1 MTALISFNDLSEE
14 ITFKCFQNLGGREA
28 LCLTSVCKV
37 WREQLGPSNDTMWKT
52 FGAQEFGDTNL
63 QAPPAP
69 KDTTSI
75 IIGFTGVDRY
85 ASLARAASLQQALWG
100 QVPTQGFGA
109 REGTPH
115 VFLGRTG
122 EEIFA
127 FGGYGSRGPSNDL
140 AAAPLCTL
148 KELLSATSAGIAVA
162 KSSSSSALRR
172 SSTTSAAS
180 GGTATGEPASAA
192 EGVPSDVAPAVQAV
206 DADEPTDELA
216 PRLEFVQ
223 VDARG
228 APPAPSYGATLTP
241 LVDDELPGCEW
252 LDLDDVQ
259 RCITDAALVA
269 QLPRGSAADASSLIL
284 VTGGYRSGGYRN
296 ESHDWS
302 LGVVPPSATVS
313 SSDAADQGSSAF
325 QPPPRTQQA
334 QQPRR
339 VYWTKPGPAFLDD
352 GETRNGPTARSNA
365 SAVFVPARFADA
377 LRYPKGYVMLFGGNV
392 ERQASNT
399 IDILDLS
406 TFIWTCMDSLPNAPT
421 GRNSHSS
428 VLMPDASEP
437 GTRATVLIFGG
448 ANGGDVPRGGQD
460 FKDFAAFDPRKMEWL
475 GCTSNNAVPG
485 RAHAVVKIGRS
496 VLFFGG
502 GRNPTDMLSAVDCQN
517 LTELTPAQLASG
529 LDSGASA
536 FELRSELL
544 LSLPWK
550 VLRSVG
556 EGSPPPRAFHAAVS
570 LAPAGVPVLLTYG
583 GWHPQRGN
591 FGDVWA
597 AKLDAWDTSKSG
609 GGVGQRAQDA
619 DQRFREVLALL
630 EDQEEEDDDDD
641 EERMTGPFVNIGG
654 RLLPLEVFA
663 QMVRSQVG
671 AEEASRVL
679 ATLMQQ
685 ARGQQAGGND
695 QEPDGEEEGEDNDD
709 QESID
714 EEQVE

>member
-1 MTALISFNDLSEE
+1 MASSICFNDLSEE

-28 LCLTSVCKV
+28 LCLTSVCMV

-52 FGAQEFGDTNL
+52 FGAQEFGVTNL

-69 KDTTSI
+69 KDTTTI
-75 IIGFTGVDRY
+75 TIGFTGVDRY

-115 VFLGRTG
+115 LFLGRTG
-122 EEIFA
+122 KEIFA

-140 AAAPLCTL
+140 AAAPLCAL
-148 KELLSATSAGIAVA
+148 KELLSSTSAGIVVERSA
-162 KSSSSSALRR
+162 SSSSALRR
-172 SSTTSAAS
+172 AS
-180 GGTATGEPASAA
+180 GGTATGESISAI
-192 EGVPSDVAPAVQAV
+192 EGGPSDAAAPAGEQAV

-228 APPAPSYGATLTP
+228 APPLPSYGATLTP

-252 LDLDDVQ
+252 LDVDDVQ

-269 QLPRGSAADASSLIL
+269 QLPRGGAAAASSLIL

-296 ESHDWS
+296 ESPDWS
-302 LGVVPPSATVS
+302 VGIVPPLETDSP
-313 SSDAADQGSSAF
+313 DAADQSSAVF
-325 QPPPRTQQA
+325 QPPPRTQQP

-339 VYWTKPGPAFLDD
+339 VYWTKPGPAVLDD

-365 SAVFVPARFADA
+365 SAVFVPARFADS

-392 ERQASNT
+392 QRQASNT

-406 TFIWTCMDSLPNAPT
+406 TFIWTFVDSLPNAPP
-421 GRNSHSS
+421 GRNSHSA

-437 GTRATVLIFGG
+437 GARATILIFGG
-448 ANGGDVPRGGQD
+448 ANGGDIPRGGQD
-460 FKDFAAFDPRKMEWL
+460 FTDFAAFDPKKMEWL
-475 GCTSNNAVPG
+475 GCTSNAAVPG
-485 RAHAVVKIGRS
+485 RAHVSVKIGRS

-502 GRNPTDMLSAVDCQN
+502 GRMPTEQLGAVDCQH
-517 LTELTPAQLASG
+517 LTELSPDQLASG
-529 LDSGASA
+529 LDSGSTA
-536 FELRSELL
+536 FQMRSELL
-544 LSLPWK
+544 QSLPWK
-550 VLRSVG
+550 VLPSVG
-556 EGSPPPRAFHAAVS
+556 QGSPAPRAFHAAVS

-583 GWHPQRGN
+583 GWHPRRGN

-597 AKLDAWDTSKSG
+597 AKLDAWDTSNSGG
-609 GGVGQRAQDA
+609 GGVGERAKEA
-619 DQRFREVLALL
+619 DKRFIEVLALL
-630 EDQEEEDDDDD
+630 EEQEEEDDDDD
-641 EERMTGPFVNIGG
+641 EEGMTGPFVNVGG
-654 RLLPLEVFA
+654 RLLPLNVFA
-663 QMVRSQVG
+663 NMVRSQMG
-671 AEEASRVL
+671 AEEATRVL
-679 ATLMQQ
+679 ASLMQQ
-685 ARGQQAGGND
+685 ARGQQAGGQD
-695 QEPDGEEEGEDNDD
+695 QEPDDEEDDDD
-709 QESID
+709 QESLD

>member
-1 MTALISFNDLSEE
+1 MASSICFNELSEE

-28 LCLTSVCKV
+28 LCLTAVCKV

-69 KDTTSI
+69 KDTTTI
-75 IIGFTGVDRY
+75 TIGFTGVDRY

-115 VFLGRTG
+115 LFLGRTG
-122 EEIFA
+122 KEIFA

-140 AAAPLCTL
+140 AAASLCAL
-148 KELLSATSAGIAVA
+148 KELLSTTSAGIVVEQ
-162 KSSSSSALRR
+162 SSSASSSALRR
-172 SSTTSAAS
+172 SSSAS
-180 GGTATGEPASAA
+180 GGTATGEPASAT
-192 EGVPSDVAPAVQAV
+192 EGAPSDAAPAEQAL
-206 DADEPTDELA
+206 DADEPIDELA

-228 APPAPSYGATLTP
+228 APPLPSYGATLTP

-252 LDLDDVQ
+252 MDLDDVQ
-259 RCITDAALVA
+259 RCITDSALVA
-269 QLPRGSAADASSLIL
+269 QLPRGSAAATSSLIL

-296 ESHDWS
+296 ESPDWS
-302 LGVVPPSATVS
+302 IGIVPPLETDS
-313 SSDAADQGSSAF
+313 SSNAADQSSSVF

-365 SAVFVPARFADA
+365 SAVFVPARFADSF
-377 LRYPKGYVMLFGGNV
+377 RFPKGYVMLFGGNV
-392 ERQASNT
+392 ERRASNT

-406 TFIWTCMDSLPNAPT
+406 TFIWTFMDSLPNAPT
-421 GRNSHSS
+421 GRNSHGA

-437 GTRATVLIFGG
+437 GTRATILIFGG
-448 ANGGDVPRGGQD
+448 ANGGDIPRGGQD
-460 FKDFAAFDPRKMEWL
+460 FSDFAAFDPRRMEWL
-475 GCTSNNAVPG
+475 GCTSNAAVPG
-485 RAHAVVKIGRS
+485 RAHVSVKIGRS

-502 GRNPTDMLSAVDCQN
+502 GQMPTEQLSAVDCQH
-517 LTELTPAQLASG
+517 LTELSPGQLASG
-529 LDSGASA
+529 LDSGSTA
-536 FELRSELL
+536 FQMRSELL
-544 LSLPWK
+544 QSLPWK

-556 EGSPPPRAFHAAVS
+556 EGSPAPRAFHAAVS

-583 GWHPQRGN
+583 GWHPRRGN

-609 GGVGQRAQDA
+609 GGGVGERAQKA
-619 DQRFREVLALL
+619 DRRFSEVLALL
-630 EDQEEEDDDDD
+630 EEQEEEDDDDD

-654 RLLPLEVFA
+654 RLLPLDVFA
-663 QMVRSQVG
+663 NMVRSQVG

-679 ATLMQQ
+679 AALMRQGQ
-685 ARGQQAGGND
+685 GQQAGG
-695 QEPDGEEEGEDNDD
+695 QD
-709 QESID
+709 QESDD
-714 EEQVE
+714 EEDDDDDQDSVDEGQVE